1 MRDGGCKPLA
11 VDGSVYVVN
20 AACYG
25 VVGKGE
31 RIVGVGL
38 EIGVEVIELQNGSV
52 DSFKWK
58 SRVVE
63 IYDEGL

>member
-1 MRDGGCKPLA
+1 MREGGCKPLA

-20 AACYG
+20 ATCYG
-25 VVGKGE
+25 VVGKGK
-31 RIVGVGL
+31 RVVGVGL
-38 EIGVEVIELQNGSV
+38 EIRVEVIELQNGSV
-52 DSFKWK
+52 GGLKWK